1 MSSSFFGRSK
11 AIERKIDE
19 FLDKVS
25 ETALVFV
32 AMLKHTLEQGG
43 GELDDTAQRRIEQ
56 MLELKR
62 ACSGLRREIE
72 SLLKDLQAQ

>member
-1 MSSSFFGRSK
+1 MSKRAIFGRSK

-43 GELDDTAQRRIEQ
+43 GELDPV
-56 MLELKR
+56 
-62 ACSGLRREIE
+62 SGLAGAVLHTVGDVR
-72 SLLKDLQAQ
+72 